1 MGVAIALLCV
11 VGYLCYLYDQTDRN
25 PAVRQLFY
33 ALTVLNEIFGHK
45 KTHPCSKHQEKTY
58 LRTSPSAIVGIARMI
73 KLTKKKHEF
82 KISLCCSELTVSEVQ
97 TKEGKGKRRIIALQ
111 YLLLSLSQPLF

>member
-25 PAVRQLFY
+25 PAVRQLFH

-45 KTHPCSKHQEKTY
+45 KTHPVNIRKKTY
-58 LRTSPSAIVGIARMI
+58 LRTSPSAIVGSTRMI

-82 KISLCCSELTVSEVQ
+82 KISLC
-97 TKEGKGKRRIIALQ
+97 
-111 YLLLSLSQPLF
+111 